1 MNDSYSPYQSPEINS
16 IGNQAS
22 LNETIVPPPANLG
35 IGGIVS
41 WMVVIAIVISMAFL
55 QAASKRAEN
64 ETDAEGAPQPGQA
77 EIAQSVI
84 QGKNVLF
91 QKKMLQRQRD
101 AGADNDQ
108 DSAEKPGEQEQSE
121 ANQNSV
127 DVLEAENGPR
137 RKKRRVPVPEQ
148 LDGGTVAER
157 WFYTILL
164 NEAEGVEPA
173 LEHLQRTRELRERA
187 GVELNEDQQ
196 ATESLIESILDR
208 YRQEDFGNQHLTDES
223 RQQINQDLGWFG
235 QLLLSPEEGPD
246 QVRRTEL
253 MSNAEIWGFA
263 FGGFVVLFLLA
274 AVSGFVGLVLFF
286 VLAILKK
293 IQPKFVLRPS
303 SGDIYIETFAIWCV
317 VFFGGQVLLGWM
329 LQNLGEVSAFQSL
342 TASFLYFFGSLVVL
356 VWPLK
361 RGISWS
367 ELVSDLG
374 LSRVNPFKE
383 LGLSI
388 PAYFM
393 TLPLVLI
400 GVLFVAISTSFSSR
414 AADDFSRSSGPSHPI
429 QEMFGEGGMTI
440 LAIFLTACVAA
451 PIVEEIMFRGVLYRH
466 LRDLSG
472 RFRFFI
478 SVTMACLVN
487 SFIFAAVHPQGVL
500 GIPVLM
506 GLAIGFSLAREFRNS
521 LYPAMAM
528 HAINNFSALS
538 LSLFFFS

>member
-1 MNDSYSPYQSPEINS
+1 MNDSNSPYQSPEFNATE
-16 IGNQAS
+16 NQANLS
-22 LNETIVPPPANLG
+22 ETIVSPSANLG
-35 IGGIVS
+35 VGGIVS
-41 WMVVIAIVISMAFL
+41 WLVVIAVVISMAFL
-55 QAASKRAEN
+55 QAASKRVES
-64 ETDAEGAPQPGQA
+64 ELDADGAPQPGQA

-84 QGKNVLF
+84 QGKNILF
-91 QKKMLQRQRD
+91 QKKMLQRQGR
-101 AGADNDQ
+101 AGGDNDRDSAVKIGDQEQPEVNQ
-108 DSAEKPGEQEQSE
+108 DSDDATET
-121 ANQNSV
+121 
-127 DVLEAENGPR
+127 ENRPR
-137 RKKRRVPVPEQ
+137 RKKRKVPVPKQ

-164 NEAEGVEPA
+164 NEAEGAEPA
-173 LEHLQRTRELRERA
+173 LEHLQQTRELRERA
-187 GVELNEDQQ
+187 EVKLNEDQQ
-196 ATESLIESILDR
+196 ATEKLIESILER

-223 RQQINQDLGWFG
+223 RQQIKQDLGWFG

-246 QVRRTEL
+246 QVSRDKL
-253 MSNAEIWGFA
+253 MGNAEFWGFA
-263 FGGFVVLFLLA
+263 FGGFVVLILLA

-286 VLAILKK
+286 VLALLKK

-303 SGDIYIETFAIWCV
+303 TGEIYIETFAIWCV
-317 VFFGGQVLLGWM
+317 IFFGGQILLGM
-329 LQNLGEVSAFQSL
+329 LLQSIEEVSSFQAL
-342 TASFLYFFGSLVVL
+342 MASGLYFFGSLIVL

-361 RGISWS
+361 RGISWP

-383 LGLSI
+383 LGLAI

-400 GVLFVAISTSFSSR
+400 GVLFIAISTSFSSR

-429 QEMFGEGGMTI
+429 QEMFGEGGLTI
-440 LAIFLTACVAA
+440 FAIFLTACVAA

-466 LRDLSG
+466 LRDLSS

-478 SVTMACLVN
+478 SVTLACFIN
-487 SFIFAAVHPQGVL
+487 SFIFAAVHPQGML

-528 HAINNFSALS
+528 HAINNFSALT